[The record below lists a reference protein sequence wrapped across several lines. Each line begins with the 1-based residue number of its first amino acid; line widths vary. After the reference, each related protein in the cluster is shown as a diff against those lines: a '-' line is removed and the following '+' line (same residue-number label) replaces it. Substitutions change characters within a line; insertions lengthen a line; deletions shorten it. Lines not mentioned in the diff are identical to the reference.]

1 MSARSHPLFLWIFI
15 LVLAP
20 VGAAVVIAA
29 LLLFHV
35 RPQLVFAPGRAVKSL
50 IEACGVHAANRVAVA
65 GTAAFFW
72 AVIASIGLAWE
83 WHRRKTS

>member
-35 RPQLVFAPGRAVKSL
+35 RPQLVFAPGRAVKFM
-50 IEACGVHAANRVAVA
+50 IEACGVHVANRVAVA

-83 WHRRKTS
+83 WHGRRTS